1 MPNPHYIKVPRGE
14 DLSPDTQQEP
24 ASISEPMKNWLRQVP
39 KDMPWHSLDSFAVSD
54 TQDNSEANVAP
65 SNAPAT
71 QGTTL
76 ILDLIPEFDSEVWF
90 AALDIGSSLAP
101 IPMAITYVRAG
112 MRRMVRRSVL
122 FLETYRVNWGS
133 SQLSKKYGTLYA
145 SRHAGEVGKA
155 PEPERGDDRFD
166 QQTNAW
172 LRENHKD
179 MPWNIIDSIVTSS
192 SNTSEPNPNTNASQ
206 NPATQGSA

>member
-145 SRHAGEVGKA
+145 SR
-155 PEPERGDDRFD
+155 
-166 QQTNAW
+166 
-172 LRENHKD
+172 
-179 MPWNIIDSIVTSS
+179 
-192 SNTSEPNPNTNASQ
+192 
-206 NPATQGSA
+206 